1 MRYRGLCDSK
11 GELFG
16 YVDGL
21 VLYSLDNEPTG
32 RIEDDHIVDLEGNK
46 IWRIYNDCVYS
57 LDSMEAVGYLTD
69 RTPEDR

>member
-32 RIEDDHIVDLEGNK
+32 RIENDYIVDLEGNK
-46 IWRIYNDCVYS
+46 IWRIYNDGVYS

>member
-32 RIEDDHIVDLEGNK
+32 RIENDYIVDLEGNK
-46 IWRIYNDCVYS
+46 IWRIYNDGVYS
-57 LDSMEAVGYLTD
+57 LDSMEAVGYLSD